1 MIHASH
7 PGDRARRGQPQA
19 VDHRS
24 PVLLAHVAGR
34 DTPMRPR
41 PPWTTRPPTG
51 QACGR
56 PFGFAGS
63 PPLPGPDAPAV
74 DNRLRLPTACLPL
87 QFFSIFLTG
96 KTDQDTGLRKHQ
108 GKGNQRHALRKQQ
121 GRGTTKDTHS
131 ENTKAGEQPKTP
143 TPKTARQGE
152 QPKTQDSENTR
163 AGVPGFVFQGARLT
177 PGLGCTSPA
186 NSGLVRLPPQGP
198 CPGAGL
204 VAAGGTGHHRG
215 WLIWHS
221 LRLFPRSV

>member
-1 MIHASH
+1 
-7 PGDRARRGQPQA
+7 
-19 VDHRS
+19 
-24 PVLLAHVAGR
+24 
-34 DTPMRPR
+34 MRPR

-87 QFFSIFLTG
+87 QFFSIFLQEKPT
-96 KTDQDTGLRKHQ
+96 KTQDSENTRAG
-108 GKGNQRHALRKQQ
+108 G
-121 GRGTTKDTHS
+121 TKDTHSENTKTGEPKTQHS